1 MAKEMYEHCMMW
13 KTQRQY
19 VTTRK
24 EEAKSDFREKVLWPC
39 RHDMFVCD
47 YAQNLD
53 MPHFG
58 GEQPGDTYYYSP
70 LTINVFGVVDYS
82 VEELDAYVYTEGEGK
97 KGGNNVVSLIQKSL
111 EKKGK
116 LD

>member
-1 MAKEMYEHCMMW
+1 
-13 KTQRQY
+13 
-19 VTTRK
+19 
-24 EEAKSDFREKVLWPC
+24 
-39 RHDMFVCD
+39 MFVCD

-58 GEQPGDTYYYSP
+58 GEQPGNTYYYSP
-70 LTINVFGVVDYS
+70 LTINVFGIVDYS

-116 LD
+116 FVIK